1 MRWSFWMGWILMLTG
16 AILLQWPMEENSFV
30 SYQESFTLPLQSLS
44 GIALL
49 VLSGTWMIIKI
60 IQRRKEVL
68 KRLSRQG
75 VLLAIL
81 GMLIGIL
88 VSLEGKVNADNRL
101 AWTGIILTVLAFF
114 TLTYSSFQKTIE

>member
-30 SYQESFTLPLQSLS
+30 SYKESFTLPLQSLS

-60 IQRRKEVL
+60 IQRRKDVL

>member
-30 SYQESFTLPLQSLS
+30 SYKESFTLPLQSLS

-60 IQRRKEVL
+60 IQRRKDVL

-75 VLLAIL
+75 VLFAIL